1 LLIQDLFLERGRY
14 DPDSLGGK
22 RMLVDIVI
30 RESRESD
37 ISSIQEIYNQGIE
50 DRIATLEVELKDES
64 YMKDWYEK
72 HKGRFK
78 VIVAEQEGKIVGWA
92 SLNQYSNRVA
102 YDGVAD
108 ISVYISREYRGRGI
122 GKKLLVNLETI
133 AEENAF
139 HKMVLFTFP
148 FNQLGQAMYRKRG
161 FREVG
166 VFKNQGILDGN
177 FVDVMAM
184 EKLL

>member
-1 LLIQDLFLERGRY
+1 MFLDL
-14 DPDSLGGK
+14 
-22 RMLVDIVI
+22 VI
-30 RESRESD
+30 RESNESD
-37 ISSIQEIYNQGIE
+37 IYCIKEIYNQGIE
-50 DRIATLEVELKDES
+50 DHIATLETEIKDDS
-64 YMKDWYEK
+64 YIKEWYEK

-92 SLNQYSNRVA
+92 SLNQYNNRCA

-108 ISVYISREYRGRGI
+108 LSVYISREFRGKGI
-122 GKKLLVNLETI
+122 GKQLLVALESI
-133 AEENAF
+133 ARENRF
-139 HKMVLFTFP
+139 HKIVLFTFP
-148 FNQLGQAMYRKRG
+148 FNQLGQGLYKKMG

-166 VFKNQGILDGN
+166 VFKNQGILDGE

>member
-1 LLIQDLFLERGRY
+1 
-14 DPDSLGGK
+14 
-22 RMLVDIVI
+22 MLVDIVI
-30 RESRESD
+30 RESKESD
-37 ISSIQEIYNQGIE
+37 IFCIQEIYNQGIE
-50 DRIATLEVELKDES
+50 DRIATLEVEIKDNS

-72 HKGRFK
+72 HKDRFK

-92 SLNQYSNRVA
+92 SLNQYNNRSA

-108 ISVYISREYRGRGI
+108 VSVYISREYRGRGI
-122 GKKLLVNLETI
+122 GKKLLVHLVTI
-133 AEENAF
+133 AKENAF

-148 FNQLGQAMYRKRG
+148 FNQLGQALYRKIG

-166 VFKNQGILDGN
+166 VFRNQGILDGD

>member
-1 LLIQDLFLERGRY
+1 MLEEY
-14 DPDSLGGK
+14 C
-22 RMLVDIVI
+22 I
-30 RESRESD
+30 R
-37 ISSIQEIYNQGIE
+37 ISSEKDIKSIQNIYNQGIE
-50 DRIATLEVELKDES
+50 DRIATLETEIKDYE
-64 YMKDWYEK
+64 YMTDWFEK
-72 HKGRFK
+72 HNDRYK
-78 VIVAEQEGKIVGWA
+78 VIVAENKGEVVGWA
-92 SLNQYSNRVA
+92 SLNQYNNRCA
-102 YDGVAD
+102 YDGVSD

-122 GKKLLVNLETI
+122 GKKLLVHLETI
-133 AEENAF
+133 AKENDF

-148 FNQLGQAMYRKRG
+148 FNQLGQALYRKMG